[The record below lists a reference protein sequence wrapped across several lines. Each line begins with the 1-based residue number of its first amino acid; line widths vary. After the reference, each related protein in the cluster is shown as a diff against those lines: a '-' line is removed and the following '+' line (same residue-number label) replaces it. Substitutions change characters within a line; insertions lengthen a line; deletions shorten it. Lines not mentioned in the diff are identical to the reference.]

1 MLYDHLDIHTNR
13 IRHWVTRLA
22 SSFIHGGFYK
32 IDECCDVAFG
42 WTTLDCRGHRT
53 TAFMAQDH
61 DQRDMQ
67 MLGAVFK
74 ASDFRVCCHIAGEKS
89 TKRANIAI
97 TALPNL
103 IAFTSINRRPILRAK
118 QLVAQNRIF
127 LCGSLRISAASAL
140 KSRLNAEVAEIRRE
154 PRRKTQCCWMSFDFL
169 GISPADL

>member
-1 MLYDHLDIHTNR
+1 
-13 IRHWVTRLA
+13 
-22 SSFIHGGFYK
+22 
-32 IDECCDVAFG
+32 
-42 WTTLDCRGHRT
+42 
-53 TAFMAQDH
+53 MAQDH

-89 TKRANIAI
+89 IKRANIA
-97 TALPNL
+97 P
-103 IAFTSINRRPILRAK
+103 
-118 QLVAQNRIF
+118 QNRIF